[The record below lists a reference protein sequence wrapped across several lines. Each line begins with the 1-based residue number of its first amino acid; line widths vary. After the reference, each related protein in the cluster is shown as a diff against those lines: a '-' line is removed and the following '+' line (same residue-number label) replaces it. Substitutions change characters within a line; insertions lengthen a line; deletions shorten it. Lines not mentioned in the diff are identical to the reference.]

1 MSLRVAAR
9 FAARE
14 LRGGL
19 KGFRVFLGCVILGVA
34 AIAAVGTVR
43 ESISEGLSQEG
54 ARLLGGDAEIE
65 LTYRFATDEERAWI
79 DNAAVESSEIVDF
92 RSMATAH
99 DEAGEEVRGLTQ
111 VKSVDGAY
119 PLVGEVELAPEMPLD
134 AALSGAD
141 GLPGAVVHPLL
152 LNRLELDVGDIMRLG
167 TQDFV
172 VMAALQSEPDNVT
185 AGFALGPR
193 TIVATDALANSGL
206 LAPGTL
212 FTTRYRL
219 DLPPGTDLAAT
230 QREAEIALEDSGL
243 RWSDARNGAPGAA
256 EFVDRLGAFLVLV
269 GLSGLAVGGVG
280 ISAALRGYLAG
291 KTEVIA
297 TLRTL
302 GASQRVIFMTYFL
315 QVGALA
321 VLGILLGLLLG
332 VCLPIALAPVIE
344 ARLPVPAVF
353 SAYPR
358 PMAEAALY
366 SVLTVLIFTLWPLA
380 RARDVRAAALYRD
393 ALNQARAMPAPIFLV
408 WTVVLLLALILTATF
423 FSGTL
428 WLTLWTAGGILG
440 ALFMLT
446 LAAFAIRALSAFLRP
461 RMRGRPALGWALA
474 AIGGPG
480 STAAPVVLS
489 LGLGLSVLA
498 AVGQIDQNLR
508 GAIERDLPD
517 QAPSFFFVDIQK
529 DQMPGFMARMEGD
542 EGVTRIDQAPMLRGI
557 ITRINGEPAV
567 DVAGN
572 HWVLEGD
579 RGVTYAAGQ
588 PDRETLTEGDWWSE
602 DYTGEPLVSF
612 SAEEGEEMGL
622 KLGDQLT
629 VNILGRD
636 VTARVSSFRAVDF
649 STAGMGFILVMNEA
663 ALAGAPHTFL
673 ATVYSDQEAE
683 AAIFNDVTKAYPNV
697 TAVRVRDAIEQF
709 SGLLAGLA
717 SATAWGAA
725 ITLLT
730 GFLVLIGA
738 AAADQRSR
746 SYEAAILKTLGATR
760 ARILAGLTLRAGL
773 LGAAA
778 GSVALAAG
786 VGGAWAGSHFI
797 METSFEVAWGPAI
810 GVVFGGALIS
820 LLAGLGF
827 ALGPMSAKPARVL
840 RSAD

>member
-1 MSLRVAAR
+1 MSLRISAR
-9 FAARE
+9 FALRE

-19 KGFRVFLGCVILGVA
+19 RGFRIFLACVILGVA

-43 ESISEGLSQEG
+43 ESIAEGLSQEG

-65 LTYRFATDEERAWI
+65 LTYRFANEFEQQWMAQEAMRT
-79 DNAAVESSEIVDF
+79 SEIVDF
-92 RSMATAH
+92 RSMVS
-99 DEAGEEVRGLTQ
+99 AGGAARALTQ
-111 VKSVDGAY
+111 VKAVDSVY
-119 PLVGEVELAPEMPLD
+119 PIVGEVQLAPVIPLQE
-134 AALSGAD
+134 ALAGAE
-141 GLPGAVVHPLL
+141 GLPGAILHPLL
-152 LNRLELDVGDIMRLG
+152 LDRLELAVGDQITLG
-167 TQDFV
+167 TQDFR
-172 VMAALQSEPDNVT
+172 VMAALVSEPDNAT
-185 AGFALGPR
+185 AGFGLGPR
-193 TIVATDALANSGL
+193 TIVATKALSSSGL

-219 DLPPGTDLAAT
+219 DFPPGTELSAKQAS
-230 QREAEIALEDSGL
+230 AEMHLKYSGL

-256 EFVDRLGAFLVLV
+256 QFVDRLGAFLVLV

-291 KTEVIA
+291 KTHVIA

-302 GASQRVIFMTYFL
+302 GASQSEIFLTYFI

-321 VLGILLGLLLG
+321 LLGIILGLALG
-332 VCLPIALAPVIE
+332 VGVPVFLAPVIE

-353 SAYPR
+353 ATYPR
-358 PMAEAALY
+358 PMAEAAIY
-366 SVLTVLIFTLWPLA
+366 SALTVLIFTLWPLA

-393 ALNQARAMPAPIFLV
+393 ALLQTRALPSPGFVLATTALLG
-408 WTVVLLLALILTATF
+408 VLLATATY

-428 WLTLWTAGGILG
+428 WLTLWTAGGIAG
-440 ALFMLT
+440 ALAL
-446 LAAFAIRALSAFLRP
+446 LALASVGIRALSRMLRP
-461 RMRGRPALGWALA
+461 RLRGRPTLGWAMA

-480 STAAPVVLS
+480 STAGPVVLS

-508 GAIERDLPD
+508 GAIERDLPS

-529 DQMPGFMARMEGD
+529 DQMPGFMARMESD
-542 EGVTRIDQAPMLRGI
+542 AGVSRIDQAPMLRGI
-557 ITRINGEPAV
+557 ITRINGQPAV

-579 RGVTYAAGQ
+579 RGVTYAAAK
-588 PDRETLTEGDWWSE
+588 PDRETLVEGEWWPE
-602 DYTGEPLVSF
+602 NYGGQPLVSF
-612 SAEEGEEMGL
+612 SAEEGAEMGL
-622 KLGDQLT
+622 KLGDELT

-636 VTARVSSFRAVDF
+636 VTAKLSSFREVDF

-673 ATVYSDQEAE
+673 ATVYSDTASET
-683 AAIFNDVTKAYPNV
+683 AIFNDVAEAYPNV

-725 ITLLT
+725 ATLLT

-760 ARILAGLTLRAGL
+760 AGILSGLTLRAAL

-778 GSVALAAG
+778 GSVALVAG
-786 VGGAWAGSHFI
+786 IGGAWAISRFI
-797 METSFEVAWGPAI
+797 METSFAVAWGTALA
-810 GVVFGGALIS
+810 VVGGGALIS
-820 LLAGLGF
+820 LLAGLAF

-840 RSAD
+840 RSVD

>member
-19 KGFRVFLGCVILGVA
+19 RGFRVFLGCVILGVA

-43 ESISEGLSQEG
+43 ESITQGLSQEG

-65 LTYRFATDEERAWI
+65 LTYRFATEDERAWM
-79 DNAAVESSEIVDF
+79 DSAASQVSEIVDF
-92 RSMATAH
+92 RSMAVAQN
-99 DEAGEEVRGLTQ
+99 EERGLTQ
-111 VKSVDGAY
+111 VKAVDGAY
-119 PLVGEVELAPEMPLD
+119 PLVGDVELSPDMPLKD
-134 AALSGAD
+134 ALVGSD
-141 GLPGAVVHPLL
+141 GLPGAIVHPLL
-152 LNRLELDVGDIMRLG
+152 LNRLDVAPGDIIRLG
-167 TQDFV
+167 TQEFRI
-172 VMAALQSEPDNVT
+172 MAELVAEPDNVT

-193 TIVATDALANSGL
+193 TIVSTGALADSGL

-219 DLPPGTDLAAT
+219 DLPPDADLAAT
-230 QREAEIALEDSGL
+230 QAQAEETLDDSGL

-280 ISAALRGYLAG
+280 ISAALRGYLSG
-291 KTEVIA
+291 KTQVIA

-302 GASQRVIFMTYFL
+302 GASQRVIFLTYFL

-321 VLGILLGLLLG
+321 VLGIALGLLLG
-332 VCLPIALAPVIE
+332 VGLPVALAPVIE

-353 SAYPR
+353 GAYPG

-393 ALNQARAMPAPIFLV
+393 ALTLARTLPAPIFIC
-408 WTVVLLLALILTATF
+408 WTVLLFLALLLAASY

-440 ALFMLT
+440 SLFLLV
-446 LAAFAIRALSAFLRP
+446 LAAFGIQALSRALRP

-480 STAAPVVLS
+480 STAGPVVLS

-498 AVGQIDQNLR
+498 AIGQVDQNLR

-529 DQMPGFMARMEGD
+529 DQMPGFMERMESD
-542 EGVTRIDQAPMLRGI
+542 PGVSRIDQAPMLRGI
-557 ITRINGEPAV
+557 ITRINGQPAA

-579 RGVTYAAGQ
+579 RGVSYASAR
-588 PDRETLTEGDWWSE
+588 PDRVTVTEGEWWDE
-602 DYTGEPLVSF
+602 DYAGEPLVSF
-612 SAEEGEEMGL
+612 SAEEGAEMGL
-622 KLGDQLT
+622 QIGDMLT

-636 VTARVSSFRAVDF
+636 VTARLSSFREVDF

-673 ATVYSDQEAE
+673 ATVYSDAASES
-683 AAIFNDVTKAYPNV
+683 AIFNDVTRAYPNV

-760 ARILAGLTLRAGL
+760 ARILAGLTLRAAL

-786 VGGAWAGSHFI
+786 VGGAWAVSRFI
-797 METSFEVAWGPAI
+797 MKTSFEVAWGPAI
-810 GVVFGGALIS
+810 GVVVGGALIS
-820 LLAGLGF
+820 LLAGLAF

-840 RSAD
+840 RSAE